1 MAEDLLSQ
9 RNQQGAK
16 AGKSALVDH
25 AETAAEAIAQETS
38 IRMPPV
44 HTESSSID
52 SSTVD
57 KASDDTES
65 LPRVADKIPLSV
77 WLVALLTMA
86 ERFSFYGLSAPFQN
100 YMQNA
105 RNDGLRPGAFGW
117 GESTA
122 SEVSN
127 AFYVLT
133 QITPVFG
140 AIIADRKLG
149 RYSVL
154 RVSFGIYL
162 LGAVILFVSSLPRVL
177 DHGAGPGIFIAALV
191 LIAVGMS
198 GANGVMAA
206 FIGDQYTKDG
216 GYVTTTRKG
225 KRVMVDRGRTLESI
239 YNLYYW
245 CINVGSLSGIATTNM
260 EYHIGFWA
268 AYLLPLCAL
277 SVSAAILLIGRE
289 HYTVNKAEPSAIPDS
304 VRVSWC
310 AIKHGFKMDAA
321 KPWHQLRKHNHAVS
335 WTESFV
341 DELKLGFSA
350 CRMLLFWPILWLC
363 RVQLSTNLISQAA
376 QMQTVGIPNDMM
388 YNANPITI
396 IIFLPIID
404 KFVFPRL
411 RRSGIS
417 LNPVTRVAVGFL
429 FEAAAMGF
437 AAIVQKIIYTNGPCY
452 SYPLTCSASDGGRIP
467 NSVNVFVQLPVYV
480 LEAFSEIFATPA
492 GYELAFTMSPKS
504 MKSILQA
511 AFSLTNAFGAAL
523 SLAISPTYKNPKL
536 VWVYASLAVTMGL
549 VTVGF
554 YGVFG
559 SKQWQWRQAKK
570 GSENVTQEKLSSIG
584 SHEQKA

>member
-1 MAEDLLSQ
+1 MAEDSTGFPSQ
-9 RNQQGAK
+9 ENRKDAVPETSTTVVNQ
-16 AGKSALVDH
+16 
-25 AETAAEAIAQETS
+25 AEKVAEPIAQET
-38 IRMPPV
+38 
-44 HTESSSID
+44 
-52 SSTVD
+52 
-57 KASDDTES
+57 ASDDTES

-77 WLVALLTMA
+77 WLVAFLTMA

-100 YMQNA
+100 YMQNP
-105 RNDGLRPGAFGW
+105 RNDRLRPGAFGW

-140 AIIADRKLG
+140 ALIADRKLG
-149 RYSVL
+149 RYTVL

-162 LGAVILFVSSLPRVL
+162 LGAAILFVSSLPQVL
-177 DHGAGPGIFIAALV
+177 DHHAGPGIFITALV
-191 LIAVGMS
+191 LVAVGMS

-206 FIGDQYTKDG
+206 FIGDQYTKPGD
-216 GYVTTTRKG
+216 YIMTKKKG
-225 KRVMVDRGRTLESI
+225 KRVIVDRGRTLESI

-277 SVSAAILLIGRE
+277 SISAATLLVGRKK
-289 HYTVNKAEPSAIPDS
+289 YTVNEVERSAISDS

-310 AIKHGFKMDAA
+310 AVKHGFRMDAA
-321 KPWHQLRKHNHAVS
+321 KPSHQLRKHNFAVS

-341 DELKLGFSA
+341 DELKLGLSA

-376 QMQTVGIPNDMM
+376 QMQTVGVPNDMM

-404 KFVFPRL
+404 RFAFPWL
-411 RRSGIS
+411 RRSGFS
-417 LNPVTRVAVGFL
+417 FNPVTRVAVGFL

-452 SYPLTCSASDGGRIP
+452 SYPLTCSASHGGRIP
-467 NSVNVFVQLPVYV
+467 NSVNVFVQLPIYF

-511 AFSLTNAFGAAL
+511 AFCLTNALGASL
-523 SLAISPTYKNPKL
+523 SIAISPTYKNPNL
-536 VWVYASLAVTMGL
+536 VWVYTSLAVAMGIVAL
-549 VTVGF
+549 GF
-554 YGVFG
+554 YSVFG
-559 SKQWQWRQAKK
+559 SKKLRWKRDKK
-570 GSENVTQEKLSSIG
+570 GPGNVVQKRPPSARSD
-584 SHEQKA
+584 EQSGGNEEVQTRARQKE